1 MGNSSF
7 PHPCFLELLSVPK
20 LDDADFLPV
29 LMHFRCPLEF
39 VSIDRFGER
48 KVCSKG
54 RIE

>member
-7 PHPCFLELLSVPK
+7 PLPCFLELLSVPK

-39 VSIDRFGER
+39 VSIDPGKGKFAR
-48 KVCSKG
+48 K
-54 RIE
+54 EE